1 MARVFISYASKDK
14 KQRAY
19 VNEHLSVLSRHHDLE
34 FWSDQ
39 DIPAGDDWRR
49 ALEKE
54 LKRADAAVLLVSRHF
69 LGSDFIQT
77 VEAPRLLSRSARE
90 GLPVW
95 PLLLSA
101 CAWENI
107 PWLARL
113 QLRPR
118 GAKPLFSM
126 TLAKRDEAMAAF
138 AAEIHSRLTPTS
150 GSKSIVASE
159 LVLKNDL
166 DELDDTDRA
175 GIATLLRDVLP
186 DGETIVIKRL
196 KPGSTRVFV
205 ELTGAQL
212 AKLRRLVDDGF
223 FEKSILNLR
232 GPLSEAERRGLELF
246 EFRGKLVIRDETVA
260 ALFGTR
266 TKALNQA
273 VTRNRERFDDDHAFV
288 LTQKEWAALRSQTVT
303 AKTGRGGR
311 TNPPRMFTEA
321 GVVMSG
327 TVLRSPRA
335 VEATK
340 MLVQVF
346 VEARHARANTI
357 TGKGSDAML
366 DALKVFD
373 KDETETS
380 PSPRTRKRQRR

>member
-1 MARVFISYASKDK
+1 MARIFISYASKDQ

-19 VNEHLSVLSRHHDLE
+19 VKEHLAILSRHHNLD

-39 DIPAGDDWRR
+39 DIPAGDDWRPR
-49 ALEKE
+49 LEKE
-54 LKRADAAVLLVSRHF
+54 LNRANAAVLLVSRHF

-77 VEAPRLLSRSARE
+77 VEAPHLLRRRARE

-101 CAWENI
+101 CAWESV
-107 PWLARL
+107 PWLASL

-118 GAKPLFSM
+118 GAKPLWSM

-138 AAEIHSRLTPTS
+138 AAEIHSKLTPTP
-150 GSKSIVASE
+150 GSKVIVTSE
-159 LVLKNDL
+159 LVLKTDL
-166 DELDDTDRA
+166 ADFGEADRA
-175 GIATLLRDVLP
+175 DIASLLRDVLP
-186 DGETIVIKRL
+186 DGDKIVIKRL

-205 ELTGAQL
+205 EMTEAQL
-212 AKLRRLVDDGF
+212 AKLKRLVDDGF
-223 FEKSILNLR
+223 FEKSVFELR
-232 GPLSEAERRGLELF
+232 GPLNEVERRGLELF
-246 EFRGKLVIRDETVA
+246 EFRGKLVVRDETVA

-266 TKALNQA
+266 TKVLNQA
-273 VTRNRERFDDDHAFV
+273 VTRNAERFDDDHAFV
-288 LTQKEWAALRSQTVT
+288 LTQKEWSALRSQLVT

-327 TVLRSPRA
+327 TVLRSPQA
-335 VEATK
+335 VEAAK

-346 VEARHARANTI
+346 LEARRARANSLA
-357 TGKGSDAML
+357 GKGGEAML

-373 KDETETS
+373 TTDTEPLPAS
-380 PSPRTRKRQRR
+380 RRRRPKR